1 MIGLVQGK
9 IALIDGNYI
18 IVETGGVGYKVLVP
32 SKITSLKT
40 GDELKL
46 FTYTHVKEEALEL
59 FGFEDIKDLKLFENL
74 INVNGVGPKTAMS
87 LFSFSD
93 REKIVEAIINGDVDF
108 FTQVPRLGKKNA
120 QKIIIE
126 LKNKFSDDSSFDLLE
141 GDEEK
146 NKDIIEALRSFGFSA
161 KEAREALRNIDSKAE
176 TAEEKIKLALKY
188 LGK

>member
-1 MIGLVQGK
+1 MIGLVKGN
-9 IALIDGNYI
+9 ITLRDGNHI

-32 SKITSLKT
+32 SKISSKRE
-40 GDELKL
+40 GENVRL

-74 INVNGVGPKTAMS
+74 IGVSGVGPKTAMT

-93 REKIVEAIINGDVDF
+93 REKIVSAIIAGDVDF
-108 FTQVPRLGKKNA
+108 FTVIPRLGKKNA

-126 LKNKFSDDSSFDLLE
+126 LRNKLGDDSSFDLSAE
-141 GDEEK
+141 KSPENEEVIQVLK
-146 NKDIIEALRSFGFSA
+146 GFGFSA
-161 KEAREALRNIDSKAE
+161 KEARDALKNVDSKAK
-176 TAEEKIKLALKY
+176 TAEEKIKMALKY